1 MKELLEPPVIV
12 GTAWFVDLFRSHI
25 EPLAGDGSVTAS
37 WEQFEALGTD
47 AAGNDAKR
55 ELALLRAINGTSRL
69 VVGQLSA
76 VNSMGHRHGVSLEEG
91 SKYGGAV
98 ASKAALLG
106 PCPPNPN
113 PNPDPVPNPNP
124 NPSPNPNP
132 NPHPHPHPSQ
142 AAFLTELLAAVAA
155 SGMPTT
161 TVLVSDHGHL
171 ERGGSGGA
179 SSAERDVPFLVHRH
193 GSQVRVRARVRVR
206 VMVRVEG

>member
-76 VNSMGHRHGVSLEEG
+76 VNSMGHRHGVSLQEG

-124 NPSPNPNP
+124 SPSPNPNP
-132 NPHPHPHPSQ
+132 
-142 AAFLTELLAAVAA
+142 
-155 SGMPTT
+155 
-161 TVLVSDHGHL
+161 
-171 ERGGSGGA
+171 
-179 SSAERDVPFLVHRH
+179 
-193 GSQVRVRARVRVR
+193 
-206 VMVRVEG
+206 